1 VASTAYDYRLEVAGL
16 VHMSALHG
24 TCPTEC
30 LAAGLEATG
39 RQQLLAAALGA
50 GLMAAT
56 NAVVVGYL
64 VCLWGGRVVTSTM
77 RPPGRR
83 LPGDLRLLLACGLAG
98 AAVIHAAVVPEHWE
112 EWPLAGIFFAGLAL
126 AETGCAV
133 AVARAPSRSALLA
146 AVVLSVGPLLVWTVS
161 RTTGLP
167 VGPEA
172 GAPEGIGMA
181 DAAASSL
188 ELVTLLLAARLL
200 TAPGPHRPLARHL
213 RAVAVTGVVAL
224 TTIGVGGAG
233 LAAVHAFGVPGHEA
247 HEAHEAADVA
257 P

>member
-1 VASTAYDYRLEVAGL
+1 
-16 VHMSALHG
+16 M
-24 TCPTEC
+24 
-30 LAAGLEATG
+30 
-39 RQQLLAAALGA
+39 
-50 GLMAAT
+50 
-56 NAVVVGYL
+56 VVVGYL

-83 LPGDLRLLLACGLAG
+83 VPGDLRLLLACGLAG

-112 EWPLAGIFFAGLAL
+112 EWPLAGAFFVVLAL
-126 AETGCAV
+126 AEAGCAL
-133 AVARAPSRSALLA
+133 AVARPQSRIALAA

-161 RTTGLP
+161 RTAGLP

-172 GAPEGIGMA
+172 GTPEGIGMA

-188 ELVTLLLAARLL
+188 ELVTLVLAARLL
-200 TAPGPHRPLARHL
+200 TAPGPRRPLAGHL

-247 HEAHEAADVA
+247 QEAHEAADVA

>member
-1 VASTAYDYRLEVAGL
+1 MVV
-16 VHMSALHG
+16 
-24 TCPTEC
+24 
-30 LAAGLEATG
+30 
-39 RQQLLAAALGA
+39 GA
-50 GLMAAT
+50 GLIAAT
-56 NAVVVGYL
+56 NVVVVGYL

-83 LPGDLRLLLACGLAG
+83 LPGDLRLLLACGLVG

-112 EWPLAGIFFAGLAL
+112 EWPLAGAFFAVLAL
-126 AETGCAV
+126 AEAGCAL
-133 AVARAPSRSALLA
+133 AVARPQSRIALVA

-172 GAPEGIGMA
+172 GTPEGIGMA

-188 ELVTLLLAARLL
+188 ELVTLVLAARLL
-200 TAPGPHRPLARHL
+200 TAPGPRQPLARHL